1 MASKSEYDTFDYLKP
16 ADYLPSLGQRYAEQ
30 NQGFEDAEQV
40 AKMND
45 RQRVANAEIMGRVI
59 NNAEKF
65 SKTAATAFK
74 QQRDKAQKAYKN
86 EAFMLQQKL
95 GASFEDR
102 AKWVTERE
110 ALGEDT
116 SLLAYYAAKAEEN
129 RNVDFANELDNITGW
144 KAQIHEETLA
154 KRWVNEY
161 DTHLWD
167 PETGM
172 LSKDENGQHRFK
184 LTLAGDDG
192 GPDKTVTWETA
203 TIAEKYQLIEHY
215 NVQKGFDDISHFRKE
230 FATDVFWDGYQ
241 QKIDGII
248 QGEIQ
253 KGLDLRKQERR
264 ETFKL
269 QLGVNGEYANGQF
282 AKAIHEYEKN
292 ALAYYKG
299 DTSALRNDVVSI
311 VQEMIADGDLDPN
324 EATLE
329 NYLFHHTGNN
339 RPENLTVFKEY
350 EDWGTIIN
358 DARAKKQQKKE
369 AAIKGWDLG
378 YVDTLKTKLE
388 EENRLINEGTLVEIK
403 GQYDQAYLAEFG
415 ELPTKYPE
423 GLTNLMTVEDRDD
436 KDINQILEGKKVRG
450 EKIEYDDY
458 SQIFDDKLRKKWAD
472 YAKSSAG
479 QGLTDEALNHSKKM
493 VPSYVQD
500 KLGTTYGYHDYKD
513 PVHNRILLRATA
525 AWPTIYNE
533 LADEFDV
540 TRASERTKLH
550 NAVDKELNIRIER
563 WIAEPPPVVTPGTFK
578 QEVNRGLEFIKTSAK
593 NGDTLVESLSSGIL
607 KGSEKHYKRL
617 EAYAANPNGSKIPYY
632 YTLIAESTSLN
643 KWDIANIQ
651 YQINNPG
658 KELPKP
664 SYIQRSE
671 SKPPIVNY
679 MNFKYPSQQKAKR
692 AKIIET
698 GVDVNDESLITPGLV
713 VPIGA
718 VG

>member
-16 ADYLPSLGQRYAEQ
+16 ADYLPSLQQRYSEQ

-40 AKMND
+40 ARMND

-65 SKTAATAFK
+65 SKTAATVFK

-102 AKWVTERE
+102 AKWVKERE
-110 ALGEDT
+110 ALGEDS

-167 PETGM
+167 PDNGI
-172 LSKDENGQHRFK
+172 LSKDENGEHRYK

-192 GPDKTVTWETA
+192 QPDKIVTWETA

-269 QLGVNGEYANGQF
+269 QLGVNGEYGNGQF
-282 AKAIHEYEKN
+282 AKAIHEYEKT
-292 ALAYYKG
+292 ALAYYEG
-299 DTSALRNDVVSI
+299 DTTALRQDVVAI
-311 VQEMIADGDLDPN
+311 VQEMIANDELDPN
-324 EATLE
+324 EASLE

-358 DARAKKQQKKE
+358 DARAKKHQKRQAK
-369 AAIKGWDLG
+369 IKGWDLG

-388 EENRLINEGTLVEIK
+388 EENRLINEATLVEIK
-403 GQYDQAYLAEFG
+403 GHYDQAYLAEFG
-415 ELPTKYPE
+415 ELPTDYPP
-423 GLTNLMTVEDRDD
+423 GLKNLMTIEDRDD
-436 KDINQILEGKKVRG
+436 KDIEQILEGKKVRG
-450 EKIEYDDY
+450 EKINYEDY
-458 SQIFDDKLRKKWAD
+458 SQIFDDATRKKWAD
-472 YAKSSAG
+472 FAKSAAG
-479 QGLTDEALNHSKKM
+479 EGIPSDAKKYYTAV
-493 VPSYVQD
+493 VPSMVQEH
-500 KLGTTYGYHDYKD
+500 LGSTLGYHDFKD
-513 PVHNRILLRATA
+513 PDHQRLKLRAEA
-525 AWPTIYNE
+525 AWPAIYGE
-533 LADEFDV
+533 LVDEFDKSV
-540 TRASERTKLH
+540 KGWSTKLH
-550 NAVDKELNIRIER
+550 NAVDAELVRRMKR
-563 WIAEPPPVVTPGTFK
+563 WSLETPDETPNTFK
-578 QEVNRGLEFIKTSAK
+578 QEVNRGLEFIATSAK
-593 NGDTLVESLSSGIL
+593 NGEHLVEALSEGIL

-617 EAYAANPNGSKIPYY
+617 EAYAVNPAGSKIPYY
-632 YTLIAESTSLN
+632 YKELAKSTNLTD
-643 KWDIANIQ
+643 WDIANIQ
-651 YQINNPG
+651 YQVNNPG

-664 SYIQRSE
+664 SYIQRRE
-671 SKPPIVNY
+671 GKPPIVNY
-679 MNFKYPSQQKAKR
+679 MNFKYSNQQKARR